1 MKKLLLTFLLPL
13 IALSSVSHGEELNS
27 LFGISLYD
35 NAEKYVSSNYIDSN
49 KFKNEETIT
58 NYYDLFITDKI
69 QTKSPYSSQYRITI
83 DNNNVVHRIYGEQE
97 FINLD
102 ICQAVRKDLLS
113 RLEDKY
119 QINFKYHERV
129 YPDFSVYFNAHETNL
144 NDEFIIQCRFWHQDS
159 SIKLQIL
166 FQSIDLRKS
175 VYEFYNSGL

>member
-119 QINFKYHERV
+119 QI
-129 YPDFSVYFNAHETNL
+129 
-144 NDEFIIQCRFWHQDS
+144 IQYNGVVSLDPGNPLWAPCTSSGRLRRALRHICRHW
-159 SIKLQIL
+159 SITVVLMPQHDYL
-166 FQSIDLRKS
+166 A
-175 VYEFYNSGL
+175 